1 VKPFKYVAIDHEGRP
16 VSGTVEAVDW
26 QAAQELLVARGLGD
40 CQLDAGALL
49 PDTGPALSTS
59 DAVELAG
66 YLSELTKAGL
76 PLGDAMRAMA
86 KDLSSRRLSKA
97 LGALSKK
104 LEAGHSLEAALESLG
119 SRLPV
124 HLRELIVAGAR
135 SGKLTHTLDRLLAH
149 QREMNDMTGQFWQ
162 AVSYPAVLMVFLTG
176 WLLFAALWLVPEM
189 QVDSLLSEFG
199 GNAANLD
206 GPGQRLAEFTRVAP
220 PLILGTLGAM
230 LLLVG
235 AVRVFGGTR
244 QVSRLFAQLPLVGP
258 AWQYRGLTELAGLL
272 AVFVEQQIPLG
283 EALRLTSLAARD
295 PAVRAACRK
304 AAEGVAAGRELSQC
318 FEGPSFF
325 PASFVNLIRWGER
338 HGALADALRTA
349 HDMFFDRFELQT
361 QLARLIVPPI
371 AFALIAA
378 SALFVASGVLGIM
391 TTIEALMYWPPRPTT
406 VPLGYYV
413 QFSGLASVLV
423 FGASLLAA
431 ARVLKTIATDT
442 DASPALLRFTGWVLI
457 VVGLSGACSFMPGGW
472 GLLAWLIVMGLGI
485 RGAMHYRAMQQ
496 RSLLGALT
504 LAVSK
509 QMPLAPLAL
518 AFADEQQG
526 GFALRARELAQRLEA
541 GASLAEAIKTSRGA
555 LPPEAALAAE
565 VGADS
570 GDLPAAL
577 HATTF
582 HDAFDRALLRP
593 VMLRLVYVFP
603 VMFGYLLFMKLNIEP
618 AMVKIF
624 ADFGTPLPPITS
636 AVTGSKIVE
645 TAGLPLMIVLVGWT
659 ILAWLQWRGT
669 LLPRLPGV
677 KRIINWVDMGPVLR
691 VLALATTHDRPMPQT
706 LHAIARFHP
715 KRSVRRRM
723 RAAVQDCSR
732 GMPWCDS
739 LRRQRLLSS
748 TDGAVL
754 GAAQRTGNLPW
765 AMREMAES
773 FERRATFRLQA
784 LVQGVMPLLLLP
796 VGLCAAV
803 LITAYFVPLTTLI
816 RSLC

>member
-1 VKPFKYVAIDHEGRP
+1 MNTFAYVAVDREGRP
-16 VSGTVEAVDW
+16 VKGTVEAVDW
-26 QAAQELLVARGLGD
+26 QAAQELLAARGLRD
-40 CQLDAGALL
+40 CQLDTGALS
-49 PDTGPALSTS
+49 PDTGPALSAA

-66 YLSELTKAGL
+66 YLSALAKAGL
-76 PLGDAMRAMA
+76 PLGDAMRAVA
-86 KDLSSRRLSKA
+86 KDLPARPLSKA
-97 LGALSKK
+97 LDALSKK
-104 LEAGHSLEAALESLG
+104 LEAGHSLQAALESLG
-119 SRLPV
+119 SRLPA

-135 SGKLTHTLDRLLAH
+135 SGKLTQTLDRLLAH
-149 QREMNDMTGQFWQ
+149 QREMNDMTGRFWQ
-162 AVSYPAVLMVFLTG
+162 AISYPAVLMVFLTG
-176 WLLFAALWLVPEM
+176 WLLFATLWLVPEM
-189 QVDSLLSEFG
+189 QVESLLSDFG
-199 GNAANLD
+199 SNAANLT
-206 GPGQRLAEFTRVAP
+206 GPGQRLAEFARVAP
-220 PLILGTLGAM
+220 RLILGSLCAM

-258 AWQYRGLTELAGLL
+258 AWAYRGLVELSGLL

-283 EALRLTSLAARD
+283 EALRLASLAARD
-295 PAVRAACRK
+295 PAVRAACRR

-318 FEGPSFF
+318 FEGQSFF
-325 PASFVNLIRWGER
+325 PPPFVNLIRWGER
-338 HGALADALRTA
+338 HGALADALHTA

-361 QLARLIVPPI
+361 QLTRLIVPPI

-391 TTIEALMYWPPRPTT
+391 SLIEGLVYWPPRPAT

-413 QFSGLASVLV
+413 RLSGLASVLV
-423 FGASLLAA
+423 FGASLLVAA
-431 ARVLKTIATDT
+431 HVLKTIAADT
-442 DASPALLRFTGWVLI
+442 GASPALLRFTGWVLV

-472 GLLAWLIVMGLGI
+472 GFFAWLIVMGLCI

-496 RSLLGALT
+496 RNLLGALT

-509 QMPLAPLAL
+509 QMPLAPMAL
-518 AFADEQQG
+518 AFADEQEG
-526 GFALRARELAQRLEA
+526 GFALRARELAQKLEA
-541 GASLAEAIKTSRGA
+541 GASLAEAIQRSRGA

-582 HDAFDRALLRP
+582 HYAFDRALLRP
-593 VMLRLVYVFP
+593 VMLRLIYVFP
-603 VMFGYLLFMKLNIEP
+603 VMLGFLYFMKLEIEP

-624 ADFGTPLPPITS
+624 ADFGTPLPPITTS
-636 AVTGSKIVE
+636 VIGSSIVK
-645 TAGLPLMIVLVGWT
+645 TAGLPLLIVLVGWA

-669 LLPRLPGV
+669 LRPRLPGV

-691 VLALATTHDRPMPQT
+691 VLALATGHDRPLPHT
-706 LHAIARFHP
+706 LHAIAIFHP

-723 RAAVQDCSR
+723 HAAVQDCNR

-739 LRRQRLLSS
+739 LRRQRLLSQ
-748 TDGAVL
+748 TDVAVL
-754 GAAQRTGNLPW
+754 GAAQRSGNLPW

-803 LITAYFVPLTTLI
+803 LITAYFVPLTVLI